1 VLNGRKSVV
10 TLIAASAAAAIT
22 FTGMIPSG
30 TAEAKPTIQDVQH
43 RVDRLYHAAEQASER
58 YNDIRVQLDQMR
70 GDVSGLRA
78 DQARQ
83 EKRTEKA
90 RRLVADSIVQQY
102 EGDSLS
108 AVGQAVVASDPSDF
122 VSQLTTMSAF
132 NSMQAGQYSSYL
144 TESKALSIRQTATR
158 NQLDRVAEL
167 EQQAARD
174 KAIIDKNLAAAKKL
188 LGNMKAK
195 ARERMLSASRS
206 STAVSSASPVSTV
219 SVPASGRA
227 AAAVRYAMA
236 QVGKAYVYGAAGP
249 SAYDCSGLTMAAW
262 GAAGVGLPHSS
273 SAQYGSGTH
282 ISASQLQPG
291 DLVFYYSPISHVG
304 MYIGNGMIVN
314 AENPSTGV
322 RVTGLYSM
330 PYVGAVRPG

>member
-1 VLNGRKSVV
+1 MLNGRRSLVTIVAGAALALSV
-10 TLIAASAAAAIT
+10 
-22 FTGMIPSG
+22 GMIPSG
-30 TAEAKPTIQDVQH
+30 TAQAKPTIQDVQH

-58 YNDIRVQLDQMR
+58 YNQIHVQLTQMR
-70 GDVSGLRA
+70 GDVKALRA

-83 EKRTEKA
+83 QKQTEKA
-90 RRLVADSIVQQY
+90 RRLVADSIVRQY

-108 AVGQAVVASDPSDF
+108 AVGQAVVSSDPNAF

-144 TESKALSIRQTATR
+144 TQAKALSIRQDATR
-158 NQLDRVAEL
+158 QQLEKVAAL
-167 EQQAARD
+167 VKQAAAD
-174 KAIIDKNLAAAKKL
+174 KATIDKNLAAAKAL
-188 LGNMKAK
+188 LGKMQAA
-195 ARERMLSASRS
+195 ARARMVSVSRS
-206 STAVSSASPVSTV
+206 SSVTPPVN
-219 SVPASGRA
+219 VPVSGRA
-227 AAAVRYAMA
+227 AAAVHFAMA
-236 QVGKAYVYGAAGP
+236 QVGKPYVYGAAGP
-249 SAYDCSGLTMAAW
+249 NAYDCSGLTMAAW

-314 AENPSTGV
+314 AENPSAGI
-322 RVTGLYSM
+322 RVTGLHTM

>member
-1 VLNGRKSVV
+1 VLNGRKSLV
-10 TLIAASAAAAIT
+10 TIVAGAALVTSV
-22 FTGMIPSG
+22 GMIPSG

-58 YNDIRVQLDQMR
+58 YNAIRVQLTQMR
-70 GDVSGLRA
+70 GDVAALRA
-78 DQARQ
+78 DQAHQ
-83 EKRTEKA
+83 QKQTEKA

-108 AVGQAVVASDPSDF
+108 AVGQAVVSSDPTAF

-144 TESKALSIRQTATR
+144 TQAKALTIRQQATK
-158 NQLDRVAEL
+158 NQLQKVAAL
-167 EQQAARD
+167 VQQAAQD
-174 KAIIDKNLAAAKKL
+174 KATIAKNLAAAKGL
-188 LGNMKAK
+188 LGKMQAA
-195 ARERMLSASRS
+195 ARQRMLAASRD
-206 STAVSSASPVSTV
+206 STRINTADIPV
-219 SVPASGRA
+219 SGRA
-227 AAAVRYAMA
+227 AAAVHFAMA
-236 QVGKAYVYGAAGP
+236 QVGKPYVYGAAGP
-249 SAYDCSGLTMAAW
+249 NAYDCSGLTMAAW

-282 ISASQLQPG
+282 ISESQLQPG

-314 AENPSTGV
+314 AENPGSGI
-322 RVTGLYSM
+322 RVTSLHAM

>member
-1 VLNGRKSVV
+1 VLNGRTSLV
-10 TLIAASAAAAIT
+10 TLIATSATAAIT
-22 FTGMIPSG
+22 SVGMFPSG
-30 TAEAKPTIQDVQH
+30 TAEAKPSIHDVQH

-58 YNDIRVQLDQMR
+58 YNAIGVQLDQMR

-132 NSMQAGQYSSYL
+132 TSMQAGQYSSYL

-158 NQLDRVAEL
+158 HQLDKVAEL
-167 EQQAARD
+167 EKQAAQD
-174 KAIIDKNLAAAKKL
+174 KATIDKNLAAAKEL
-188 LGNMKAK
+188 LGKLQAK
-195 ARERMLSASRS
+195 ARERMLAASRS
-206 STAVSSASPVSTV
+206 STAVPSSLISAT

-249 SAYDCSGLTMAAW
+249 SAYDCSGLTMASW

-291 DLVFYYSPISHVG
+291 DLVFYYQPISHVG

-314 AENPSTGV
+314 AENPSSGV

>member
-1 VLNGRKSVV
+1 VLKGRKSLV
-10 TLIAASAAAAIT
+10 TFIASSATAVATLVGVAT
-22 FTGMIPSG
+22 IPSG
-30 TAEAKPTIQDVQH
+30 TAQAKPSIQDVQH

-58 YNDIRVQLDQMR
+58 YNQIHVQLKQMR
-70 GDVSGLRA
+70 GDVQALQA

-83 EKRTEKA
+83 QKLTEKA
-90 RRLVADSIVQQY
+90 RRIVADSIVRQY

-108 AVGQAVVASDPSDF
+108 VVGQAVVSSNPDAF
-122 VSQLTTMSAF
+122 VSQLSTMSAF

-144 TESKALSIRQTATR
+144 TQAKALNIRQGATKD
-158 NQLDRVAEL
+158 QLDKVAAL
-167 EQQAARD
+167 EKQAAED
-174 KAIIDKNLAAAKKL
+174 KATIAKNLDAAKGLLGKMQAAAR
-188 LGNMKAK
+188 A
-195 ARERMLSASRS
+195 RMLEASRS
-206 STAVSSASPVSTV
+206 STRVSSADIPV
-219 SVPASGRA
+219 SGRA
-227 AAAVRYAMA
+227 AAAVHYAMA
-236 QVGKAYVYGAAGP
+236 QVGKPYVYGAAGP
-249 SAYDCSGLTMAAW
+249 NAYDCSGLTMASW

-291 DLVFYYSPISHVG
+291 DLVFYYHPISHVG

-314 AENPSTGV
+314 AENPSAGI

>member
-1 VLNGRKSVV
+1 MRVSRRVIVVAARGRHEEPGNQPTWGESPPRRRGTQASRRGGGVGPVVPEPVSSPGRRTTTKGVLPLVLNGRKSVV

-30 TAEAKPTIQDVQH
+30 TAEAKPTIQDVRH

-174 KAIIDKNLAAAKKL
+174 KATIEKNLAAAKKL

-195 ARERMLSASRS
+195 ARERMFSASRS

-219 SVPASGRA
+219 SVPASGR
-227 AAAVRYAMA
+227 
-236 QVGKAYVYGAAGP
+236 
-249 SAYDCSGLTMAAW
+249 
-262 GAAGVGLPHSS
+262 
-273 SAQYGSGTH
+273 
-282 ISASQLQPG
+282 
-291 DLVFYYSPISHVG
+291 
-304 MYIGNGMIVN
+304 
-314 AENPSTGV
+314 
-322 RVTGLYSM
+322 
-330 PYVGAVRPG
+330 

>member
-1 VLNGRKSVV
+1 VLNGRKSLV
-10 TLIAASAAAAIT
+10 TIVAGAALATLVGSVP
-22 FTGMIPSG
+22 GG
-30 TAEAKPTIQDVQH
+30 NAEAKPTIKDVQA

-58 YNDIRVQLDQMR
+58 YNQIRVQLKQMR
-70 GDVSGLRA
+70 GDVQALRA

-83 EKRTEKA
+83 QKQTEKA
-90 RRLVADSIVQQY
+90 RRLVADSIVRQY

-108 AVGQAVVASDPSDF
+108 AVGQAVVSSDPNAF

-144 TESKALSIRQTATR
+144 TQAKALTIRQDATR
-158 NQLDRVAEL
+158 KQLEKVAEL
-167 EQQAARD
+167 EKQAAQD
-174 KAIIDKNLAAAKKL
+174 KATIAKNLAAAKSL
-188 LGNMKAK
+188 LGKMQA
-195 ARERMLSASRS
+195 AERSRMLAASRS
-206 STAVSSASPVSTV
+206 SAVPTVNVPV
-219 SVPASGRA
+219 SGRA
-227 AAAVRYAMA
+227 AQAVHFAMA
-236 QVGKAYVYGAAGP
+236 QIGKPYVYGAAGP
-249 SAYDCSGLTMAAW
+249 NAYDCSGLTMAAW

-291 DLVFYYSPISHVG
+291 DLVFYYHPISHVG
-304 MYIGNGMIVN
+304 MYIGHGMIVN
-314 AENPSTGV
+314 AENPSAGI